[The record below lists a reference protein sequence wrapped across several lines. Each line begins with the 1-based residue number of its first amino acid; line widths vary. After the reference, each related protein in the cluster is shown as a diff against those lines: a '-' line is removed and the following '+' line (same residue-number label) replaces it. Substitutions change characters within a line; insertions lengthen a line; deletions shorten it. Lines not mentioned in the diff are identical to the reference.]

1 MISDMNFVGQSV
13 GIRIRAS
20 VKLTGVLALPVIIDL
35 YCMPRLAF
43 ITDRFPPD
51 IGGLATSSAR
61 ISRIIAG
68 QGIGV
73 DVIAFSRHLPGGH
86 VVNESKNSRSD
97 CDDLTDLNL
106 TSDQENY
113 TVYRIGKYRNWDA
126 TMGATMGVLE
136 WLHTQHR
143 YNAIWGNYLVP
154 SGFLASW
161 FGALHGI
168 PSTVS
173 SRGNDIDRDI
183 FPPGDFA
190 RILWTLERAHVV
202 SSVSADIATKIGAL
216 TKRKDVI
223 VLKNSVDISIFSPDI
238 LDSAGERTDS
248 NNLRASL
255 GIHPDE
261 LVLGFCGELREK
273 KGLQFL
279 LRALSQVRSQ
289 RPACMLLVGDVRI
302 QNQPEIQLFSEEHS
316 EDARRLIVTGHL
328 SNQEQIAQHLRI
340 CDVYLQPS
348 LFEGMPNALLEAM
361 ACGCLCIGSDAGG
374 MLEVINHGV
383 NGFVLPR
390 AQLHNLGLAVIEA
403 IDLEPSRIS
412 TIRKN
417 ARLAIEEKH
426 SIEVERTAI
435 TKILSSLNIQT

>member
-1 MISDMNFVGQSV
+1 
-13 GIRIRAS
+13 
-20 VKLTGVLALPVIIDL
+20 
-35 YCMPRLAF
+35 MPRLAF

-68 QGIGV
+68 HGIGV
-73 DVIAFSRHLPGGH
+73 DVVAFTRHLPGGH
-86 VVNESKNSRSD
+86 VVNESTNSRSE
-97 CDDLTDLNL
+97 CDDLTEL
-106 TSDQENY
+106 TFPSDNENY
-113 TVYRIGKYRNWDA
+113 TVYRIGKYRTWDA

-136 WLHTQHR
+136 WLHKQHK
-143 YNAIWGNYLVP
+143 YDAIWGNYLVP

-168 PSTVS
+168 PATVS

-216 TKRKDVI
+216 TKRKDVV
-223 VLKNSVDISIFSPDI
+223 VLKNSVDTTIFNPES
-238 LDSAGERTDS
+238 LDSAPSELAS
-248 NNLRASL
+248 SIKLRASL
-255 GIHPDE
+255 GINPDE

-289 RPACMLLVGDVRI
+289 RPACLLLVGDVRI
-302 QNQPEIQLFSEEHS
+302 QNQPEIQLFAEEHA

-328 SNQEQIAQHLRI
+328 SNPEQIAQHLRI

-374 MLEVINHGV
+374 ILEVINHGV
-383 NGFVLPR
+383 NGFVMPR

-403 IDLEPSRIS
+403 LDLEQGQIN
-412 TIRKN
+412 TIRTN

-426 SIEVERTAI
+426 SIEVERNAI
-435 TKILSSLNIQT
+435 TQILSCLNIRV